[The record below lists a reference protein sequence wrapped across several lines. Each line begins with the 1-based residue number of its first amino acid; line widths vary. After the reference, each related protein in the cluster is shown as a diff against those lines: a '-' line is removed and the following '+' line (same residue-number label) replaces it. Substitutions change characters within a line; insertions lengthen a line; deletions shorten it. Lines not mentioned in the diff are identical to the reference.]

1 MKREKN
7 RQLLPTLHK
16 AQQRHATGRLAE
28 AEVLYQQVLAQ
39 HPDHEETL
47 FWLAMLYTQQERPLE
62 AVDLFYR
69 ALAQNPNESATHVG
83 LGIALR
89 ALGQPEEAEACF
101 LRALELTPE
110 TPEIHFH
117 LASAQAAQGRWEE
130 ALHHCERAVALRPDF
145 VEAHHNRSE
154 ILRRLGRHAEAEAA
168 ARQVRSLQK
177 LTPTPASRRD
187 VAPDTEATRRRLARQ
202 AATLVEQGLRL
213 LQSGQPETAAQV
225 FQQAIEYDPDRVDAH
240 VNLSLALSELRHYAG
255 SEAAARAAI
264 ALDPYNAMAHNNL
277 SSALFMQDRLE
288 EALHHIRRALSLQE
302 LPRFYLLQGNVLL
315 NLGDMAGA
323 EASLRRA
330 IALHPDYVDAHISLS
345 AIYFL
350 QGDLRRAWPEYAR
363 IRHHPDAVK
372 RGFIRPEWDGQ
383 PMPDGTLLLY
393 PTQGFGDQIQFVRY
407 LPMVRERVGRII
419 LECYPEL
426 LTLFQSVPG
435 ADIVVPRR
443 ADGHPPELPYDAQA
457 AVMDLPRLFDTG
469 LETIPARVPYL
480 QPDEAR
486 RQRWRER
493 LQSIPGFRVGIC
505 WAGRPEHQNDVKR
518 SCRLHAFAPLARVPG
533 VTLLSLQKG
542 AAAQQLAEPPD
553 FPVIDLAGQLQDF
566 ADTAAL
572 LAELDLLVSVD
583 TAVVHLGGALG
594 RPVWVL
600 LPHFPDWRW
609 MQERTDSPWYPTLRL
624 FRQPAPGAWEPVFA
638 QVAAA
643 LAEKTGDF

>member
-7 RQLLPTLHK
+7 PQLLPTFQK
-16 AQQRHATGRLAE
+16 AQQRHAAGRLAE
-28 AEVLYQQVLAQ
+28 AETLYQQVLAQ

-69 ALAQNPNESATHVG
+69 ALAQNPDESATHVG

-101 LRALELTPE
+101 QRALELAPN

-130 ALHHCERAVALRPDF
+130 ALRHCEQAVALRPDF

-168 ARQVRSLQK
+168 TRQAQSLQK
-177 LTPTPASRRD
+177 LAGTLASRRD
-187 VAPDTEATRRRLARQ
+187 VTPDAEATRRRLARQ
-202 AATLVEQGLRL
+202 ATALVERGLRL
-213 LQSGQPETAAQV
+213 LQHGQPEKAAQA
-225 FQQAIEYDPDRVDAH
+225 FQQAIENDPDCISAH
-240 VNLSLALSELRHYAG
+240 VNLALALIELRRYSEA
-255 SEAAARAAI
+255 EAAARAAI
-264 ALDPYNAMAHNNL
+264 ALDPYNPMAHNNL
-277 SSALFMQDRLE
+277 SAALFMQNRLE

-302 LPRFYLLQGNVLL
+302 LPRFYVAQGDLLL
-315 NLGDMAGA
+315 NLGDAAGA

-330 IALHPDYVDAHISLS
+330 ISLQPDYADAHISLS
-345 AIYFL
+345 AVYFL
-350 QGDLRRAWPEYAR
+350 QGDLRRAWPEYAYLR
-363 IRHHPDAVK
+363 RHPDAVQ
-372 RGFIRPEWDGQ
+372 RSFTRPEWDGR

-407 LPMVRERVGRII
+407 LPMVRDRVGRVI
-419 LECYPEL
+419 LECYPDL
-426 LTLFQSVPG
+426 FPLFQNVPG
-435 ADIVVPRR
+435 ADLVVPVR
-443 ADGHPPELPYDAQA
+443 ADGRPPELPYDAQA
-457 AVMDLPRLFDTG
+457 AVMDLPCLFDTA

-480 QPDEAR
+480 HPDEVR
-486 RQRWRER
+486 RRRWRER
-493 LQSIPGFRVGIC
+493 LQGIPGIRVGIC

-533 VTLLSLQKG
+533 VTLFSLQKG
-542 AAAQQLAEPPD
+542 AAAQQLAEPRD
-553 FPVIDLAGQLQDF
+553 FSVTDLAGELRDF

-572 LAELDLLVSVD
+572 LAELDLLISVD
-583 TAVVHLGGALG
+583 TAVVHLAGALG

-609 MQERTDSPWYPTLRL
+609 MQERADSPWYPTMRL
-624 FRQPAPGAWEPVFA
+624 FRQPAPGAWEPLFA
-638 QVAAA
+638 RVAAA